1 MPSNIDKISDL
12 GEKQLIKRLL
22 SKSQDPQIKTLFLDE
37 LSIKSFSDDA
47 ALIDIGK
54 NYLVT
59 CSDMLMA
66 YTHFPNEMSPYQVG
80 QKVVT
85 VNVSDLAAMGAETIG
100 ILISMGLPRNMK
112 LSEFDQITDGILDTC
127 KKYDMALIGGD
138 TNESKELT
146 LCGTCLGIVKKEN
159 VLMRRGACV
168 GDILAV
174 TGPLGLAAAGF
185 EVIMDAS
192 HKFDSLSVETK
203 DLVTKHAL
211 EPEAK
216 LDMGIILANSDSVT
230 SATDITDG
238 LLSEL
243 DEMIDACENSVG
255 MVINQEYLPIPKVV
269 FDIANISGDNP
280 FEMALTYG
288 EDFELILTV
297 QPDLFDELNSKINL
311 YKIGFV
317 DSSGTI
323 KMIDKE
329 GNTNIIT
336 PNGYEHLK

>member
-12 GEKQLIKRLL
+12 GEKKLIKRLL
-22 SKSQDPQIKTLFLDE
+22 SKSQNPQIKSLFLDE

-66 YTHFPNEMSPYQVG
+66 YTHFPDEMSPYQIG

-85 VNVSDLAAMGAETIG
+85 VNVSDLAAMGAGAIG

-112 LSEFDQITDGILDTC
+112 LLEFDQIIDGILDAC
-127 KKYDMALIGGD
+127 KKYNMSLIGGD

-146 LCGTCLGIVKKEN
+146 LCGTCLGIVKKE
-159 VLMRRGACV
+159 VVMMKHGAQV
-168 GDILAV
+168 GDVLAV

-185 EVIMDAS
+185 KVLINGS
-192 HKFDSLSVETK
+192 HKFNNLDIGTK
-203 DLVTKHAL
+203 DLVIKHAL

-216 LDMGIILANSDSVT
+216 LDTGVILANSGSVT

-243 DEMIDACENSVG
+243 GEMMDACKDDIGIVL
-255 MVINQEYLPIPKVV
+255 NQEDLPIPKVV
-269 FDIANISGDNP
+269 FDIAHISSDNP
-280 FEMALTYG
+280 IEMALTYG
-288 EDFELILTV
+288 EDFELVLTV
-297 QPDLFDELNSKINL
+297 KPDQFEDLKSRINL
-311 YKIGFV
+311 HKIGFV
-317 DSSGTI
+317 DSSAKI

-336 PNGYEHLK
+336 PKGYDHLK

>member
-66 YTHFPNEMSPYQVG
+66 YTHFPNEMSPYQIG

-185 EVIMDAS
+185 KVIMDAS

>member
-1 MPSNIDKISDL
+1 MMPSNIDKISDL

-66 YTHFPNEMSPYQVG
+66 YTHFPNEMSPYQIG

-100 ILISMGLPRNMK
+100 MLISMGLPRNMK

-146 LCGTCLGIVKKEN
+146 LCL
-159 VLMRRGACV
+159 
-168 GDILAV
+168 
-174 TGPLGLAAAGF
+174 
-185 EVIMDAS
+185 
-192 HKFDSLSVETK
+192 SLI
-203 DLVTKHAL
+203 H
-211 EPEAK
+211 
-216 LDMGIILANSDSVT
+216 
-230 SATDITDG
+230 
-238 LLSEL
+238 
-243 DEMIDACENSVG
+243 
-255 MVINQEYLPIPKVV
+255 
-269 FDIANISGDNP
+269 
-280 FEMALTYG
+280 
-288 EDFELILTV
+288 
-297 QPDLFDELNSKINL
+297 
-311 YKIGFV
+311 
-317 DSSGTI
+317 
-323 KMIDKE
+323 
-329 GNTNIIT
+329 
-336 PNGYEHLK
+336 